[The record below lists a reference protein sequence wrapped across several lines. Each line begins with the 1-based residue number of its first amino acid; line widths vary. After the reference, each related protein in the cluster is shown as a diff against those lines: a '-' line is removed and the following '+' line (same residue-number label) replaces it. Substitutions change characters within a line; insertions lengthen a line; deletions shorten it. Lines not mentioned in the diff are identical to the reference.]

1 MTQKDLAKL
10 IQNNNYEYKVINLGN
25 DTTQIIVQ
33 PRHINCA
40 MCNTR
45 TLNKES
51 VKIQDRRIVALV
63 VERKYCTSCADNLKS
78 ILNDVKGS
86 HKEPIGTMV

>member
-40 MCNTR
+40 MCNT
-45 TLNKES
+45 
-51 VKIQDRRIVALV
+51 KIQDRRIVALV